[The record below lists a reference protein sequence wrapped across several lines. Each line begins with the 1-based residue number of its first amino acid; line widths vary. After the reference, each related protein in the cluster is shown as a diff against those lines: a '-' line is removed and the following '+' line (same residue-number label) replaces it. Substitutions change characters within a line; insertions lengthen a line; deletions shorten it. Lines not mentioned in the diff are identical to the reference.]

1 MKKAR
6 PEGILEGFSCVE
18 NLNVVFKRFLSLFE
32 LFKQRGNKMYKALY
46 FVHCENCCLE
56 YNSVD
61 VKILKI
67 THNPYGIKT
76 AEFICTNCE
85 EPTLSIVKEV

>member
-1 MKKAR
+1 VKKAR
-6 PEGILEGFSCVE
+6 PEGILRGFSCGKKLNTLSKKLLVSN
-18 NLNVVFKRFLSLFE
+18 NLNKESKL
-32 LFKQRGNKMYKALY
+32 YKTLY

>member
-1 MKKAR
+1 VKKAR
-6 PEGILEGFSCVE
+6 PEGILEGFSCGKKLNTLSKKLLVSN
-18 NLNVVFKRFLSLFE
+18 NLNKESKL
-32 LFKQRGNKMYKALY
+32 YKALY

>member
-1 MKKAR
+1 
-6 PEGILEGFSCVE
+6 
-18 NLNVVFKRFLSLFE
+18 
-32 LFKQRGNKMYKALY
+32 MYKSLY

-56 YNSVD
+56 YKSTD
-61 VKILKI
+61 VKVLSII
-67 THNPYGIKT
+67 HNAYGIKT